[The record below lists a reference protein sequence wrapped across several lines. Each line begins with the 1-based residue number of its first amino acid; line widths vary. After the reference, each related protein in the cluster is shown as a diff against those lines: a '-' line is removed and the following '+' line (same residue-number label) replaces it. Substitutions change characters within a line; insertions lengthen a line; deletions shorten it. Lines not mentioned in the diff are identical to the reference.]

1 MPQLKIRMA
10 QILTISSLVWLCA
23 VLVGCSGGS
32 GGSGGNGPTPTDTAI
47 SAVTVDA
54 VGSGS
59 ATLSFSTTPA
69 DDATIRIWLGTDDAA
84 AEPLFTIVS
93 ASAVNHSEVLDALWS
108 AAPWRVEITAGSATA
123 NTTFT
128 TGDPGWS
135 AVCRSG
141 DLTLPVNGAGNWSTF
156 TDVNGSIAIE
166 AAAGCEGTG
175 TGARLTF
182 DLGDGEWVVV
192 ASNDNFASPLDLSAY
207 SHLWVPFRGTAGV
220 PVAFEIKLR
229 DNAGA
234 LSVARIDGG
243 AGVPVWRS
251 WAVDKREFIPQ
262 LGTLDFSAITALEF
276 ALSWPLAGG
285 GPRNGSLEV
294 ASPSAWNL
302 TAERPAV
309 TGFERVARDDLA
321 MAAIAADLLARQQ
334 PHGFIPAWFELAPDW
349 HLFAN
354 AMALIVFTL
363 EYERLADTGDPAV
376 GAYLDAAYLLA
387 DRLVELQQLSARN
400 GAWDDSF
407 RDVGGSLELHPGG
420 LRRVW
425 VGSTAWAGIAL
436 IIARDGLPDGNRYDN
451 AIVAATEFYDGEQ
464 SCRATAGLPAG
475 SVTEGTEG
483 NISSHLFLGAAAERG
498 LTSAAV
504 PDALSAF
511 IAEHLFDPQQRRF
524 FCGVQVDF
532 GSGYDSNSCTLG
544 GSGAVV
550 RGDAR
555 SCLDV
560 TGNWGVEWL
569 KRQNRSADALLG
581 LAYSRHIFP
590 TRGFYDAGVKGLGDI
605 AGPWTPTV
613 EHGAGQW
620 AASGGPDA
628 NYVMAEAN
636 AKLCRDGACQGAA
649 DNLTAGIG
657 WNTVSTGIAPG
668 AWMYLAWH
676 GGFWSRL

>member
-1 MPQLKIRMA
+1 MPRIVTMTCP
-10 QILTISSLVWLCA
+10 IWLCA
-23 VLVGCSGGS
+23 MLVGCGGSSGGS
-32 GGSGGNGPTPTDTAI
+32 GGTGTAGTDIVI

-54 VGSGS
+54 IRSNS
-59 ATLSFSTTPA
+59 ASLSFSTTPA
-69 DDATIRIWLGTDDAA
+69 SDASIRIWLVTDDAA
-84 AEPLFTIVS
+84 TPPFMTIASGNAVS
-93 ASAVNHSEVLDALWS
+93 HAVTLNTLWS
-108 AAPWRVEITAGSATA
+108 ATPWRVEISAGTAIA

-128 TGDPGWS
+128 TGDPPWS

-141 DLTLPVNGAGNWSTF
+141 DVTLPVNGAGSWSTF

-166 AAAGCEGTG
+166 AASGCEGAG
-175 TGARLTF
+175 GGARLTF
-182 DLGDGEWVVV
+182 DLGDGEWVVA
-192 ASNDNFASPLDLSAY
+192 ASNDGFASPLDLGAY
-207 SHLWVPFRGTAGV
+207 SHLWVPFRGSAGV

-243 AGVPVWRS
+243 ASVPVWRS
-251 WAVDKREFIPQ
+251 WAVDKREFESQI
-262 LGTLDFSAITALEF
+262 GTLDFTAITALEF
-276 ALSWPLAGG
+276 AFSWPLASG
-285 GPRNGSLEV
+285 GPRSGIVEV
-294 ASPSAWNL
+294 GRPAAWNL
-302 TAERPAV
+302 TAERPQV
-309 TGFERVARDDLA
+309 TAFERVARDGAA
-321 MAAIAADLLARQQ
+321 MAAIAADMLARQQ
-334 PHGFIPAWFELAPDW
+334 SHGFIPAWFELAPNW
-349 HLFAN
+349 HLYAN

-363 EYERLADTGDPAV
+363 EYERLAGTGDPSV

-407 RDVGGSLELHPGG
+407 REVNGNLELHSGA
-420 LRRVW
+420 LRHVW
-425 VGSTAWAGIAL
+425 VGSTAWAGIGL
-436 IIARDGLPDGNRYDN
+436 IIARDLLPDGNRYDS
-451 AIVAATEFYDGEQ
+451 AISAAAQFYSGEQ
-464 SCRATAGLPAG
+464 SCRTTAGLPAG

-483 NISSHLFLGAAAERG
+483 NISSHLFLAAAAERG
-498 LTSAAV
+498 LTGTAV
-504 PDALSAF
+504 PDALAAF
-511 IAEHLFDPQQRRF
+511 IADTLFDPQQRRF
-524 FCGVQVDF
+524 FCGAHVDF
-532 GSGYDSNSCTLG
+532 GTGFDNNSCTLG
-544 GSGAVV
+544 GGGAVV
-550 RGDAR
+550 GGDAR

-581 LAYSRHIFP
+581 LAYSRHLFA
-590 TRGFYDAGVKGLGDI
+590 TRGFADPGVKGLGDI

-620 AASGGPDA
+620 AAAGGPDA
-628 NYVMAEAN
+628 NYVMAEAY
-636 AKLCRDGACQGAA
+636 AKLCIDGACRGAA

>member
-1 MPQLKIRMA
+1 M
-10 QILTISSLVWLCA
+10 TIPIWLCA
-23 VLVGCSGGS
+23 LLLGCGGS
-32 GGSGGNGPTPTDTAI
+32 SGTDGTSPTD
-47 SAVTVDA
+47 AVITGLTINA
-54 VGSGS
+54 VSSNS

-69 DDATIRIWLGTDDAA
+69 ADALIRIWLGTDDAEAQPLVTIASDA
-84 AEPLFTIVS
+84 AVD
-93 ASAVNHSEVLDALWS
+93 HSETINGLWS
-108 AAPWRVEITAGSATA
+108 ATPWRVEISADGVSSNMNFITA
-123 NTTFT
+123 
-128 TGDPGWS
+128 DPQWP

-141 DLTLPVNGAGNWSTF
+141 DLTLPVNGAGSWSTY

-166 AAAGCEGTG
+166 AISGCGGTG

-182 DLGDGEWVVV
+182 NLGDGEWVVA
-192 ASNDNFASPLDLSAY
+192 ASNDSFASPVDLSGY
-207 SHLWVPFRGTAGV
+207 SHLWIPFRGTAGV

-251 WAVDKREFIPQ
+251 WAVDKREFMPQ
-262 LGTLDFSAITALEF
+262 FGTLDFTAITALEF
-276 ALSWPLAGG
+276 AFSWPLAGG
-285 GPRNGSLEV
+285 GPRNGSVDV
-294 ASPSAWNL
+294 AGPSAWNL

-309 TGFERVARDDLA
+309 TGFERVARNDDA

-363 EYERLADTGDPAV
+363 EYERLADTGDPSV

-387 DRLVELQQLSARN
+387 DRLVELQHLSARN

-407 RDVGGSLELHPGG
+407 QEVNGNLELHPSGSR
-420 LRRVW
+420 LVW

-436 IIARDGLPDGNRYDN
+436 IIARDLLPDGSRYNN
-451 AIVAATEFYDGEQ
+451 AISAAAQFYGGEQ
-464 SCRATAGLPAG
+464 SCRTTAGLPAG

-483 NISSHLFLGAAAERG
+483 NISSHLFLAAAAVRE
-498 LTSAAV
+498 LVDAAV
-504 PDALSAF
+504 ATALADF
-511 IAEHLFDPQQRRF
+511 IAASLFDPQQQRF
-524 FCGVQVDF
+524 FCAAQVDF
-532 GSGYDSNSCTLG
+532 GTGFDSDSCTLG

-550 RGDAR
+550 GGDAR

-560 TGNWGVEWL
+560 TANWGVEWL
-569 KRQNRSADALLG
+569 VRQDRSADALLG

-590 TRGFYDAGVKGLGDI
+590 TRGFADPGVKGLGDI

-620 AASGGPDA
+620 AAAGGPDA
-628 NYVMAEAN
+628 NYIMTEAY
-636 AKLCRDGACQGAA
+636 AKLCTDGACQGAA
-649 DNLTAGIG
+649 DDFTAGIG
-657 WNTVSTGIAPG
+657 WNTISTGIAPG

>member
-1 MPQLKIRMA
+1 MTTQMTRIFR
-10 QILTISSLVWLCA
+10 IISPISLCA
-23 VLVGCSGGS
+23 MLVACGGS
-32 GGSGGNGPTPTDTAI
+32 SGKSGDTGTSNTDTVIA
-47 SAVTVDA
+47 ALTVDA
-54 VGSGS
+54 VSSSS

-69 DDATIRIWLGTDDAA
+69 ADANIRVWLGTDEAT
-84 AEPLFTIVS
+84 AEPLFVVTS
-93 ASAVNHSEVLDALWS
+93 DSAVNHSEILPALWS
-108 AAPWRVEITAGSATA
+108 AAPWRVEISAGTATA
-123 NTTFT
+123 NTTFRT
-128 TGDPGWS
+128 ADPGWP

-141 DLTLPVNGAGNWSTF
+141 DLTLPLNGAGSWSTF
-156 TDVNGSIAIE
+156 TDVNGSIAVE
-166 AAAGCEGTG
+166 AASGCEGAG
-175 TGARLTF
+175 TGARLTY
-182 DLGDGEWVVV
+182 DLRDGEWVVA
-192 ASNDNFASPLDLSAY
+192 ASNDSFASPVDLSTY
-207 SHLWVPFRGTAGV
+207 SHLWIPFRGTAGV
-220 PVAFEIKLR
+220 PLAFEIKLR

-251 WAVDKREFIPQ
+251 WAVDKREFVPQ
-262 LGTLDFSAITALEF
+262 IGTLDFTAITALEF

-285 GPRNGSLEV
+285 GPRNGTLEV

-302 TAERPAV
+302 TAERPEV
-309 TGFERVARDDLA
+309 PGFERVARNDGA

-334 PHGFIPAWFELAPDW
+334 PHGFIPAWFEIAPDW

-363 EYERLADTGDPAV
+363 EYERLTDSSDPGV

-387 DRLVELQQLSARN
+387 DQLVELQQLSARN

-407 RDVGGSLELHPGG
+407 RQVNGDLELHPVGS
-420 LRRVW
+420 RQVW

-436 IIARDGLPDGNRYDN
+436 IIARDGLPDGNRYDS
-451 AIVAATEFYDGEQ
+451 AIVAATQFYSGEQ

-483 NISSHLFLGAAAERG
+483 NISSHLFLAAAAERG

-511 IAEHLFDPQQRRF
+511 IADHLFDPQQRRF

-532 GSGYDSNSCTLG
+532 GSGYDSSSCTLG
-544 GSGAVV
+544 GSGAVI

-569 KRQNRSADALLG
+569 KRQGRSADALLG

-590 TRGFYDAGVKGLGDI
+590 TRGFSDAGVKGLGDI

-636 AKLCRDGACQGAA
+636 AKLCREGACQGAA
-649 DNLTAGIG
+649 DDLTAGIG

>member
-1 MPQLKIRMA
+1 MTRIFR
-10 QILTISSLVWLCA
+10 IISPISLCA
-23 VLVGCSGGS
+23 MLVACGGS
-32 GGSGGNGPTPTDTAI
+32 SGKSGDTGTSNTDTVIA
-47 SAVTVDA
+47 ALTVDA
-54 VGSGS
+54 VSSSS

-69 DDATIRIWLGTDDAA
+69 ADANIRVWLGTDEAT
-84 AEPLFTIVS
+84 AEPLFVVTS
-93 ASAVNHSEVLDALWS
+93 DSAVNHSEILPALWS
-108 AAPWRVEITAGSATA
+108 AAPWRVEISAGTATS
-123 NTTFT
+123 NTTFRT
-128 TGDPGWS
+128 ADPGWP

-141 DLTLPVNGAGNWSTF
+141 DLTLPLNGAGSWSTF
-156 TDVNGSIAIE
+156 TDVNGSIAVE
-166 AAAGCEGTG
+166 AASGCEGAG
-175 TGARLTF
+175 TGARLTY
-182 DLGDGEWVVV
+182 DLRDGEWVVA
-192 ASNDNFASPLDLSAY
+192 ASNDSFASPVDLSTY
-207 SHLWVPFRGTAGV
+207 SHLWIPFRGTAGV
-220 PVAFEIKLR
+220 PLAFEIKLR

-251 WAVDKREFIPQ
+251 WAVDKREFVPQ
-262 LGTLDFSAITALEF
+262 IGTLDFTAITALEF

-285 GPRNGSLEV
+285 GPRNGTLEV

-302 TAERPAV
+302 TAERPEV
-309 TGFERVARDDLA
+309 PGFERVARNDGA

-334 PHGFIPAWFELAPDW
+334 PHGFIPAWFEIAPDW

-363 EYERLADTGDPAV
+363 EYERLTDSSDPGV

-387 DRLVELQQLSARN
+387 DQLVELQQLSARN

-407 RDVGGSLELHPGG
+407 RQVNGDLELHPVGS
-420 LRRVW
+420 RQVW

-436 IIARDGLPDGNRYDN
+436 ITARDGLPDGNRYDS
-451 AIVAATEFYDGEQ
+451 AIVAATQFYSGEQ

-483 NISSHLFLGAAAERG
+483 NISSHLFLAAAAERG

-511 IAEHLFDPQQRRF
+511 IADHLFDPQQRRF

-532 GSGYDSNSCTLG
+532 GSGYDSSSCTLG
-544 GSGAVV
+544 GSGAVI

-569 KRQNRSADALLG
+569 KRQGRSADALLG

-590 TRGFYDAGVKGLGDI
+590 TRGFSDAGVKGLGDI

-636 AKLCRDGACQGAA
+636 AKLCREGACQGAA
-649 DNLTAGIG
+649 DDLTAGIG

>member
-1 MPQLKIRMA
+1 MTTQMTRIFR
-10 QILTISSLVWLCA
+10 IISPISLCA
-23 VLVGCSGGS
+23 MLVACGGS
-32 GGSGGNGPTPTDTAI
+32 SGKSGDTGTSNTDTVIA
-47 SAVTVDA
+47 ALTVDA
-54 VGSGS
+54 VSSSS

-69 DDATIRIWLGTDDAA
+69 ADANIRVWLGTDEAT
-84 AEPLFTIVS
+84 AEPLFVVTS
-93 ASAVNHSEVLDALWS
+93 DSAVNHSEILPALWS
-108 AAPWRVEITAGSATA
+108 AAPWRVEISAGTATS
-123 NTTFT
+123 NTTFRT
-128 TGDPGWS
+128 ADPGWP

-141 DLTLPVNGAGNWSTF
+141 DLTLPLNGAGSWSTF
-156 TDVNGSIAIE
+156 TDVNGSIAVE
-166 AAAGCEGTG
+166 AASGCEGAG
-175 TGARLTF
+175 TGARLTY
-182 DLGDGEWVVV
+182 DLRDGEWVVA
-192 ASNDNFASPLDLSAY
+192 ASNDSFASPVDLSTY
-207 SHLWVPFRGTAGV
+207 SHLWIPFRGTAGV
-220 PVAFEIKLR
+220 PLAFEIKLR

-251 WAVDKREFIPQ
+251 WAVDKREFVPQ
-262 LGTLDFSAITALEF
+262 IGTLDFTAITALEF

-285 GPRNGSLEV
+285 GPRNGTLEV

-302 TAERPAV
+302 TAERPEV
-309 TGFERVARDDLA
+309 PGFERVARNDGA

-334 PHGFIPAWFELAPDW
+334 PHGFIPAWFEIAPDW

-363 EYERLADTGDPAV
+363 EYERLTDSSDPGV

-387 DRLVELQQLSARN
+387 DQLVELQQLSARN

-407 RDVGGSLELHPGG
+407 RQVNGDLELHPVGS
-420 LRRVW
+420 RQVW

-436 IIARDGLPDGNRYDN
+436 ITARDGLPDGNRYDS
-451 AIVAATEFYDGEQ
+451 AIVAATQFYSGEQ

-483 NISSHLFLGAAAERG
+483 NISSHLFLAAAAERG

-511 IAEHLFDPQQRRF
+511 IADHLFDPQQRRF

-532 GSGYDSNSCTLG
+532 GSGYDSSSCTLG
-544 GSGAVV
+544 GSGAVI

-569 KRQNRSADALLG
+569 KRQGRSADALLG

-590 TRGFYDAGVKGLGDI
+590 TRGFSDAGVKGLGDI

-636 AKLCRDGACQGAA
+636 AKLCREGACQGAA
-649 DNLTAGIG
+649 DDLTAGIG